1 MFQRAASAT
10 NPPMLFAG
18 RQDNKASIKTPDQV
32 RKFQPAS
39 NSSEKEMD
47 EKSIREKELEAIAA
61 ARANTNWEDGEEE
74 KLKELS
80 VREMKSKELQDIALY
95 RETNSEKMFE
105 DLTDAEERAIIEKEK
120 RRQELEAI
128 SASRTK
134 TKWEEVVSPQKPRS
148 TASSVFNQDLE
159 AVSRGN
165 IRDTAQVWQ
174 ERELCKDNRDS
185 FGNNEQRNVPTRRI
199 GNIFSHSPNQWKMD
213 DDDDEEFPAP
223 PTQDEV
229 DAANEMFN
237 TIANEN
243 ENVTTLNESEDAV
256 FGFINV
262 TIESNTENKNV
273 NIEEMPPEPTE
284 TDIVPATPQP
294 VPPPR
299 DSSKDYMR
307 EWSKDEN
314 NLS

>member
-1 MFQRAASAT
+1 M
-10 NPPMLFAG
+10 
-18 RQDNKASIKTPDQV
+18 
-32 RKFQPAS
+32 
-39 NSSEKEMD
+39 
-47 EKSIREKELEAIAA
+47 
-61 ARANTNWEDGEEE
+61 
-74 KLKELS
+74 
-80 VREMKSKELQDIALY
+80 
-95 RETNSEKMFE
+95 
-105 DLTDAEERAIIEKEK
+105 
-120 RRQELEAI
+120 EAI

-148 TASSVFNQDLE
+148 TASSVFNQDIE

-237 TIANEN
+237 TIADEN

-273 NIEEMPPEPTE
+273 NIEEMPPEPTD